1 MKKYF
6 YRSIDQHTVSVT
18 AAVAYFRR
26 IDAESK
32 LSWDIDVGHMIDA
45 KDCGSSGSV
54 YSVKYLSISCI
65 KTNLKDKYAY
75 LTHRVF
81 DLHQYLKVKEPT

>member
-65 KTNLKDKYAY
+65 KTNLKDTYAHF
-75 LTHRVF
+75 THRV
-81 DLHQYLKVKEPT
+81 YLIYTSI